1 MTLPDKAITIISG
14 HYGTGKTNLSLN
26 IAIDAAKT
34 GRSVTLVDLDIV
46 NPYFR
51 SSDYKALLEEHGI
64 HLIAPGS
71 AGTTLDVPALPAE
84 IYSVFDSHDFVLFDV
99 GGDDAGAT
107 ALGRFSSKIAK
118 HGYEMLYVINRY
130 RPMTSHS
137 PDAADLLREIETA
150 SRLKA
155 SGIINNSHLMTLT
168 TEQTVLDSLE
178 FAKETARALKLPIKM
193 TAVPETLP
201 TNPDIPD
208 SYPIKIYVRT
218 PWM

>member
-1 MTLPDKAITIISG
+1 MDFHSLTIICG

-26 IAIDAAKT
+26 IAINAAKT

-51 SSDYKALLEEHGI
+51 SSDYLTLLREHGI

-71 AGTTLDVPALPAE
+71 AGSTLDVPALPAE
-84 IYSVFDSHDFVLFDV
+84 IYSVFDSPDFVIFDI

-107 ALGRFSSKIAK
+107 ALGRFSSNITV

-137 PDAADLLREIETA
+137 PDAVELLREIETA

-155 SGIINNSHLMTLT
+155 TGIINNSHLMTLT
-168 TEQTVLDSLE
+168 NEQTVLDSLE

-193 TAVPETLP
+193 TAVP
-201 TNPDIPD
+201 
-208 SYPIKIYVRT
+208 
-218 PWM
+218 